1 MKKIF
6 WMICPALLVSAC
18 LHTASAEGL
27 DAYRPKKTGSSLSC
41 RFDDPCNQAEKPV
54 KRSVSPR
61 KPARKAGKHPYMK
74 RTHHHVR

>member
-27 DAYRPKKTGSSLSC
+27 DAYRPKKTGNSLSC
-41 RFDDPCNQAEKPV
+41 RFDEPCDRAEKPV
-54 KRSVSPR
+54 KRNQSPR
-61 KPARKAGKHPYMK
+61 KPARKTGKHPSMK
-74 RTHHHVR
+74 RLHHHVR